1 MNVLLKSALFS
12 DPPDPYPDPP
22 AGHCYQFEFTTL
34 TPEDQIVGIT
44 YDNGTQ
50 TIAPLAIDLGPS
62 KTEEHIRLEIGTI
75 SINFNNIS
83 VTREKLADDLF
94 HYIIIFGYPQYT
106 IDILDISGQ
115 GYVPINIYIC

>member
-12 DPPDPYPDPP
+12 DPPTPYPEPP
-22 AGHCYQFEFTTL
+22 AGHCYRFEFTTL
-34 TPEDQIVGIT
+34 TPEDQLIGIT

-62 KTEEHIRLEIGTI
+62 KTEEYVRDAILPLLLLLNVT
-75 SINFNNIS
+75 

-106 IDILDISGQ
+106 VDILDISGQ
-115 GYVPINIYIC
+115 GHPTESIYIC